1 MLRAQSVV
9 WHFVRHPV
17 YGKFLIGYW
26 VHLWKVM
33 DSNVNGTLPLCGVY
47 YDPEGSGVRVC
58 TRNAY
63 FYTYTKK
70 LMQKT

>member
-1 MLRAQSVV
+1 
-9 WHFVRHPV
+9 
-17 YGKFLIGYW
+17 
-26 VHLWKVM
+26 M